1 MSANQRDKFV
11 MKKDLLKE
19 HAALLRFEEKLGE
32 LTECVLDGEKVA
44 VATDEKFGTTEATE
58 AFAEFKEV
66 LVNMYEVAG
75 RAHKTLTSRAQDEAA
90 RIIETASGPKE
101 LPRVRELQASLS

>member
-1 MSANQRDKFV
+1 

-32 LTECVLDGEKVA
+32 LTDCVIAGEKVA
-44 VATDEKFGTTEATE
+44 VATDEKFGNTEATE
-58 AFAEFKEV
+58 AYAEFKEV
-66 LVNMYEVAG
+66 LGKMYEVAG

-101 LPRVRELQASLS
+101 LPGQNKFQASLS